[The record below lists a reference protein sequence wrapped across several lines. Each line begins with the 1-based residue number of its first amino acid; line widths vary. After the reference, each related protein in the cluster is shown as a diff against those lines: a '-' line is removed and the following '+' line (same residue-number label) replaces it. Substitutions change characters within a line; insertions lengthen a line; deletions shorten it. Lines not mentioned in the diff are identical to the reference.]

1 MKRSARHAGDTGDSG
16 RVARRVLESRD
27 FAASATD
34 EALEAVEGLCASAR
48 SHGADLSTLSEV
60 AHRTAAS
67 EAEGVARA
75 VSGLV
80 GSTRDLVAKALAQGA
95 AQHEAAT
102 RGVRAAEIIA
112 GLASEVRA
120 ITADARLLAINAN
133 IASTRLG
140 HSGMAAA
147 VIATRVQG
155 LAAEIAGEARDLA
168 DLSRELSEILPSIAT
183 RSGALREE
191 CSTFSDRASGLL
203 AQIERSHA
211 SAGDQIA
218 AEVVAGERRVTAV
231 IAHATAIDRRLRE
244 HRPVEALLERA
255 SRSAASG
262 ETDAAHASLD
272 RAVELS
278 LASISPASEEL
289 LSLNA
294 VSIEQSDALAR
305 LAEVFAV
312 DPGMGG
318 LGGASQPLRA
328 AVDDFVGAARQLIEE
343 QRRAVDLAVESAAR
357 RQGIGESSRRLVLEA
372 RMLTLAIRVEAGH
385 IGATG
390 AELVQIAAQLDTFTR
405 RLDGSVGGADTSIR
419 GLRALFTELLSCSR
433 AISVLIE
440 SFARGAPHLG
450 SELDHALERA
460 AGDAGRA
467 LEASRERAR
476 ALLAASHELIPHLQF
491 QDRLTQEIR
500 LLQGSLSGSSEAAPE
515 KSFLETSD
523 AGGMAAGD
531 LVLF

>member
-1 MKRSARHAGDTGDSG
+1 MKPGARQAGDASL
-16 RVARRVLESRD
+16 ARRALESRD

-34 EALEAVEGLCASAR
+34 AALDAVEGLCASAR
-48 SHGADLSTLSEV
+48 SHGADLSALSEV
-60 AHRTAAS
+60 AHRAAAS
-67 EAEGVARA
+67 EAEGVAQA
-75 VSGLV
+75 VRGLV

-140 HSGMAAA
+140 HTGMAAA

-168 DLSRELSEILPSIAT
+168 DLSRELSEILPPIAT
-183 RSGALREE
+183 RSGALRDES
-191 CSTFSDRASGLL
+191 STFSDRASELL

-211 SAGDQIA
+211 SAGEQIT
-218 AEVVAGERRVTAV
+218 AEVVAGERRVAAV

-244 HRPVEALLERA
+244 HRPVEGLLERA
-255 SRSAASG
+255 SRSAATG
-262 ETDAAHASLD
+262 DTDAAHASLD
-272 RAVELS
+272 RAAELS
-278 LASISPASEEL
+278 LASIAPASEEL
-289 LSLNA
+289 LSLNG

-305 LAEVFAV
+305 LADVFAV
-312 DPGMGG
+312 D

-328 AVDDFVGAARQLIEE
+328 ALDDFVVAARQIIED
-343 QRRAVDLAVESAAR
+343 QRRAVDLAVESASR

-372 RMLTLAIRVEAGH
+372 RMLTLAIRVEAGR
-385 IGATG
+385 IGPAG

-419 GLRALFTELLSCSR
+419 SLRALFAELLACSR

-450 SELDHALERA
+450 AELEHALVRA

-467 LEASRERAR
+467 VEASQERAR

-500 LLQGSLSGSSEAAPE
+500 LLQGALTGSSETAPE
-515 KSFLETSD
+515 KSFLETAD
-523 AGGMAAGD
+523 AGGMAAGEM
-531 LVLF
+531 VLF